1 MNKKQTRKISKNI
14 SKKISKKAIKNKY
27 VKNVNKKTKTK
38 NTKNTKNTKI
48 TKNTKRFYCKIDT
61 FDNGMKYYIKND
73 KTYKNVSLIFKIK
86 CGGVTEGKY
95 EGLSHLLEHLL
106 FNGTKK
112 YPNRELLSKEINKYG
127 TILNGSTSNEYTSYY
142 MTIHPSK
149 LAKMIPIL
157 SEMIRFSNIDSY
169 LIEKEKNILQNEN
182 NYRSDMNSY
191 LGRLNKLNLL
201 KNSIY
206 KNNYSGDKITLKNV
220 EKHHLHAYLNTF
232 YQPKN
237 CIVGILGNFNES
249 IKDITNIL
257 KTHFDVTNL
266 LDHYK
271 IEKSHKK
278 YKDYLKEEKYFKKI
292 LNTIDKKRETPI
304 KFNWGLTLNK
314 INHINQAY
322 IFISFKSVCSLV
334 QTRLIKKQHKLDK
347 FIKNYLNHARSGK
360 LGNVLRN
367 QEKLIY
373 NISVSNYNFLSH
385 NGIFTIKYNIT
396 PEPDNI
402 KKSIELILETLNK
415 LKNELLTEKEIK
427 ELQYSVKMKNKIV
440 VNNSLEELDDITSE
454 LIFAN
459 FKSPFYKEKIT
470 DIENPDTK
478 NDKKRKKT
486 KHQDLLTPKNIQKRA
501 IEIFNKNKMSI
512 NCFTPNNV
520 KLSIN
525 DLKNIL

>member
-1 MNKKQTRKISKNI
+1 MNKKQTRKISKKQTRKI
-14 SKKISKKAIKNKY
+14 SKKISKKITKKEY

-38 NTKNTKNTKI
+38 NTKNTKKI
-48 TKNTKRFYCKIDT
+48 KKPKRFYCKIDT

-73 KTYKNVSLIFKIK
+73 KTYKNVSLMFKIK

-182 NYRSDMNSY
+182 NYRSDMKSY
-191 LGRLNKLNLL
+191 LGKLNKLNLL

-206 KNNYSGDKITLKNV
+206 KNNYSGDKITLKDV

-249 IKDITNIL
+249 IKDITNML

-271 IEKSHKK
+271 IDIHGALSH
-278 YKDYLKEEKYFKKI
+278 
-292 LNTIDKKRETPI
+292 
-304 KFNWGLTLNK
+304 
-314 INHINQAY
+314 Q
-322 IFISFKSVCSLV
+322 IFHENIEYAL
-334 QTRLIKKQHKLDK
+334 
-347 FIKNYLNHARSGK
+347 
-360 LGNVLRN
+360 
-367 QEKLIY
+367 LIY
-373 NISVSNYNFLSH
+373 
-385 NGIFTIKYNIT
+385 
-396 PEPDNI
+396 
-402 KKSIELILETLNK
+402 
-415 LKNELLTEKEIK
+415 
-427 ELQYSVKMKNKIV
+427 
-440 VNNSLEELDDITSE
+440 
-454 LIFAN
+454 
-459 FKSPFYKEKIT
+459 
-470 DIENPDTK
+470 
-478 NDKKRKKT
+478 
-486 KHQDLLTPKNIQKRA
+486 
-501 IEIFNKNKMSI
+501 
-512 NCFTPNNV
+512 
-520 KLSIN
+520 
-525 DLKNIL
+525 